1 MESSMNAKQKYIKQ
15 QIFALLRESDMTDK
29 QIDELVADWKFKQ
42 QCEKTNRILR
52 QVNSRGSY
60 AFT

>member
-1 MESSMNAKQKYIKQ
+1 MNAKQKYIKQ
-15 QIFALLRESDMTDK
+15 KIFALLRESDMTDK

-42 QCEKTNRILR
+42 QFEKTNRILR

>member
-1 MESSMNAKQKYIKQ
+1 MESNMNAKQKYIKQ
-15 QIFALLRESDMTDK
+15 KIFALLRESDMTDK

-42 QCEKTNRILR
+42 QFEKTNRILR

>member
-1 MESSMNAKQKYIKQ
+1 MNAKQKHVKH
-15 QIFALLRESDMTDK
+15 QIFALLRESEMTE
-29 QIDELVADWKFKQ
+29 QQVELLFDDWKFKQ

-52 QVNSRGSY
+52 QVNTRGEY

>member
-1 MESSMNAKQKYIKQ
+1 MNAKQKHIKQ
-15 QIFALLRESDMTDK
+15 QIFTLLRESEMTE
-29 QIDELVADWKFKQ
+29 QQVDELFADWKFKQ

-52 QVNSRGSY
+52 QINNRGSY

>member
-1 MESSMNAKQKYIKQ
+1 MNAKQKYIKQ
-15 QIFALLRESDMTDK
+15 QIFTLLRESEMTE
-29 QIDELVADWKFKQ
+29 QQVELLFADWKFKQ

-52 QVNSRGSY
+52 QVDARGAY

>member
-1 MESSMNAKQKYIKQ
+1 MNAKQKHVKQ
-15 QIFALLRESDMTDK
+15 QIFTLLRESEMTEK
-29 QIDELVADWKFKQ
+29 QVELLFDDWKFKQ

-52 QVNSRGSY
+52 QVNTRGEY